1 MFEVDSTHE
10 ILVTA
15 IIGEHRAVEMERLHP
30 VQTDMPVFPT
40 NTFLCSVSGEG
51 QYLGEVINEV
61 LEEGDVRQ
69 AEYGADGVFHV
80 LRDEAPTAEDSR
92 TVGDETNA

>member
-15 IIGEHRAVEMERLHP
+15 IIGEHQAVKPAWLRP
-30 VQTDMPVFPT
+30 GQTDMPVVAT
-40 NTFLCSVSGEG
+40 NRFRCSANGND

-61 LEEGDVRQ
+61 LVVGNVRQ
-69 AEYGADGVFHV
+69 AEYRADGYFHV
-80 LRDEAPTAEDSR
+80 LPEEAPTAEDSR